1 MPAAKIN
8 RDEVAEAI
16 RILQNQGIPDPGV
29 HRLRRFL
36 GRGSVTTVARFK
48 NELRQIELERLSPD
62 KKRPL
67 PDPVTELAQRLW
79 EELLAAVEG
88 VEQQVHETAEQRL
101 DEKQQQL
108 DRIEAE
114 RNQVQQ
120 DNLKLIQELATVR
133 EFAEKQREQCH
144 DLETTLS
151 ELNGRLSSHAA
162 LIEAL
167 RGREQDL
174 KAAMAESAT
183 RSAKRE
189 KTLTDQL
196 SEERQRSFNAQ
207 QDAAQQRQE
216 LEAQLQ
222 VLRENLA
229 GQREHYER
237 LTTSLQ
243 QETYQLE
250 KKLSARDQAL
260 EDLRTE
266 YTGLR
271 NEHQNLRQELGRV
284 EKRLVRADVE
294 LTAKQQAIEALTA
307 RLDETQ
313 SFHQEAKAN
322 YQQTINQLEARLAQR
337 QKTVDQ

>member
-133 EFAEKQREQCH
+133 ELAEKQREQCH
-144 DLETTLS
+144 DLETTVS

-237 LTTSLQ
+237 LKISLQ
-243 QETYQLE
+243 QETQQLE

-266 YTGLR
+266 YAGLCTK
-271 NEHQNLRQELGRV
+271 HDTLRQGLGEV
-284 EKRLVRADVE
+284 EKKLVRANAQ
-294 LTAKQQAIEALTA
+294 LSAKEQAIEAITT
-307 RLDETQ
+307 RLNEIQ
-313 SFHQEAKAN
+313 GFHQEVKAN
-322 YQQTINQLEARLAQR
+322 HEQVIMQLKARLARKDPSSPQ
-337 QKTVDQ
+337 

>member
-8 RDEVAEAI
+8 RDQVAEAI

-48 NELRQIELERLSPD
+48 NELRQIELERLSPN

-67 PDPVTELAQRLW
+67 PDQVTELAQRLW

-88 VEQQVHETAEQRL
+88 VEQQVHETAEQDL
-101 DEKQQQL
+101 AEKQRQL
-108 DRIEAE
+108 DAVATE
-114 RNQVQQ
+114 RNRAQKKNRELV
-120 DNLKLIQELATVR
+120 QELATVR
-133 EFAEKQREQCH
+133 EVAEQQRRQCH
-144 DLETTLS
+144 DLETTMS

-167 RGREQDL
+167 QGREQDL

-189 KTLTDQL
+189 KTLSEQL
-196 SEERQRSFNAQ
+196 SEERKRSFDAQ
-207 QDAAQQRQE
+207 QDASQQRQE
-216 LEAQLQ
+216 LESQLR

-229 GQREHYER
+229 GQREHYES
-237 LTTSLQ
+237 LTTSLD
-243 QETYQLE
+243 QETHQLE
-250 KKLSARDQAL
+250 KKLNARDQAL
-260 EDLRTE
+260 EDLGTE

-271 NEHQNLRQELGRV
+271 TEHESLRQELGRV
-284 EKRLVRADVE
+284 EKKQVRADAE
-294 LTAKQQAIEALTA
+294 LAAKQQAIEALTA
-307 RLDETQ
+307 RLDEAQT
-313 SFHQEAKAN
+313 FHQEARAN
-322 YQQTINQLEARLAQR
+322 YEQMVIQLEARLTEL
-337 QKTVDQ
+337 QKTVD

>member
-8 RDEVAEAI
+8 RDDVAEAI

-48 NELRQIELERLSPD
+48 NELRQIELERLSPN

-67 PDPVTELAQRLW
+67 PDPVTELSQRLW
-79 EELLAAVEG
+79 EELLVAVEG
-88 VEQQVHETAEQRL
+88 VEQQVHETAKQGL
-101 DEKQQQL
+101 AEKQRQL
-108 DRIEAE
+108 DAVETELDQTRRKNREFA
-114 RNQVQQ
+114 
-120 DNLKLIQELATVR
+120 QELATDR
-133 EFAEKQREQCH
+133 EVIEQQRRQCH
-144 DLETTLS
+144 DLETTVG

-167 RGREQDL
+167 QGREQDL

-189 KTLTDQL
+189 KTLSEQL
-196 SEERQRSFNAQ
+196 SEERKRSFDVH
-207 QDAAQQRQE
+207 QDASQQRQE
-216 LEAQLQ
+216 LESQLQ

-237 LTTSLQ
+237 LTTSLH
-243 QETYQLE
+243 QETHQLE
-250 KKLSARDQAL
+250 KKLNVRDQAL

-266 YTGLR
+266 CNGLR
-271 NEHQNLRQELGRV
+271 AEQQTLHQELGRV
-284 EKRLVRADVE
+284 EKKLVRAEVE
-294 LTAKQQAIEALTA
+294 LAAKQQAIEALTA
-307 RLDETQ
+307 RLNEAQT
-313 SFHQEAKAN
+313 FYQEAKAN
-322 YQQTINQLEARLAQR
+322 YEQMVFQLEARLAQL
-337 QKTVDQ
+337 QKTVD